1 MVRIMW
7 TKKTPVTVIHRTGF
21 RRFLWQLKENRLLL
35 IMLAPALI
43 YVILCNYVPMSGIV
57 VAFKSYNYGK
67 GIWGSP
73 WCGTANFKFLIIS
86 KKLWPLTRNTLL
98 YNLAF
103 IVVDNV
109 FEVAF
114 AIIINEL
121 SGKIFKKTFQSLMF
135 LPYFISWV
143 VVAAIVQAV
152 FGYEYGFLNRLIEA
166 LGMQRV
172 NLYAVEST
180 KFWPFLLVFFKAWKD
195 IGYGSV
201 VYLASVT
208 GIDTDIYEAA
218 EIDGANIWQRIIY
231 VTIPNLLS
239 TVIIMVLL
247 AVGQIFRGDFG
258 LFYQL
263 IGNNGQL
270 LEVGDVLDLFI
281 YRAMS
286 KNNDIGMSSAAGLYQ
301 SVLCFIT
308 IMTVNGI
315 IRKIEPDYSLF

>member
-1 MVRIMW
+1 MVREAVPVAA
-7 TKKTPVTVIHRTGF
+7 KKRTGV
-21 RRFLWQLKENRLLL
+21 RKFLWQLGKNKLLL
-35 IMLAPALI
+35 LMLVPALVYI
-43 YVILCNYVPMSGIV
+43 IMCSYVPMTGIV
-57 VAFKSYNYGK
+57 LAFKSYNYAQ

-73 WCGTANFKFLIIS
+73 WCGMDNFQFLIIS
-86 KKLWPLTRNTLL
+86 NKLWPLTRNTLL
-98 YNLAF
+98 YNFAF
-103 IVVDNV
+103 IVVNNIL
-109 FEVAF
+109 EVAF

-152 FGYEYGFLNRLIEA
+152 FGYEYGFINNLLEA
-166 LGMQRV
+166 VGLGRV
-172 NLYAVEST
+172 NLYAIENT
-180 KFWPFLLVFFKAWKD
+180 GYWPFLLVFFKAWKD

-218 EIDGANIWQRIIY
+218 EIDGANIWKRIRYI
-231 VTIPNLLS
+231 TIPCLLP
-239 TVIIMVLL
+239 TMIIMLLL

-281 YRAMS
+281 YRSMS
-286 KNNDIGMSSAAGLYQ
+286 RNNDIGMSSAAGLYQ
-301 SVLCFIT
+301 SILCFIT
-308 IMTVNGI
+308 IVCVNGL
-315 IRKIEPDYSLF
+315 IRKADPEYSLF